1 MKILCLH
8 GGNQS
13 GQIFRLQLGKTVRAI
28 EESAETKVTFDFADA
43 PIQCPGSSSGQK
55 SDQRIEYKFFD
66 APTIPEIRKAR
77 EWLTTKLAT
86 DGPYDGVIGF
96 SQGATLI
103 SSYLLY
109 YQWYGYEDSP
119 PFGFVIFISGSL
131 PLAVL
136 RHLGVPVPLAA
147 ERVVEET
154 ELRHQAELG
163 PSSPHVSLARRA
175 MFNSDD
181 CFGLNLNR
189 VPLELKIRIPTVH
202 VWGVNDPGFP
212 TSIHLAGLCDPYI
225 RKVHTHGGTHEVP
238 QGMEDAQQLSQLLL
252 WCMQR
257 ARWPGCLPVQ

>member
-8 GGNQS
+8 GRDQS
-13 GQIFRLQLGKTVRAI
+13 GQIFETQLGAI
-28 EESAETKVTFDFADA
+28 IRVFQSTETKVSFEFVDA
-43 PIQCPGSSSGQK
+43 PIQCVGPSPNG
-55 SDQRIEYKFFD
+55 RPRYKFYD
-66 APTIPEIRKAR
+66 ASVLDAFTTTGICMAH
-77 EWLTTKLAT
+77 EWLAKKLTA

-109 YQWYGYEDSP
+109 HQWYGYDDST
-119 PFGFVIFISGSL
+119 PFNFAIFISGSL

-136 RHLGVPVPLAA
+136 KDLGVYVPTKA

-154 ELRHQAELG
+154 VVRRQAGQG
-163 PSSPHVSLARRA
+163 PLLPHVSLARQA

-189 VPLELKIRIPTVH
+189 IPLELKVRIPTAH
-202 VWGVNDPGFP
+202 IWGVDDPAFP
-212 TSIHLAGLCDPYI
+212 TSIHLAGICDPYI
-225 RKVHTHGGTHEVP
+225 RKIYTHNGAHEVP
-238 QGMEDAQQLSQLLL
+238 QATVDAQEVSQLLL

-257 ARWPGCLPVQ
+257 ATWPGQSSA